1 MRSLIRLL
9 MLCAGLVLAGPAFA
23 ACGVAT
29 TVGDDVGS
37 YSPNAL
43 KAGAPPYLSE
53 FGGFSCSSASI
64 LTLLN
69 GNHLKATV
77 ASGSVLTLTSA
88 TSSDTVTYLLA
99 AASNGT
105 SPLVP
110 GAATYYV
117 NGTTLDLLAS
127 NTTSVPVYVRL
138 SSTNAVAPG
147 TYTGSVAIKWDWS
160 FCSLIGALNAC
171 VGTLDSGSK
180 TATLTF
186 TLHVMPQQTTML
198 VSSTTTWDAVSG
210 TTDPKAIP
218 GSRRRAAVTITNPD
232 IVALDADTLALILP
246 VASGT
251 IVALDGDGT
260 GSSTVVQTTD
270 GSPASGLTVSY
281 VSPSSTTDNVDFSSD
296 GGVTWTYVPTAG
308 DTTSE
313 SAVTHIRIRPQ
324 GSMAAGSSFKVSVPF
339 LVK

>member
-1 MRSLIRLL
+1 MRTIVRLL

-29 TVGDDVGS
+29 TVADDLGS

-64 LTLLN
+64 LTLLT
-69 GNHLKATV
+69 GNYLKATV
-77 ASGSVLTLTSA
+77 ASGSVLQLTSA

-99 AASNGT
+99 ASSNGT
-105 SPLVP
+105 GPLVP
-110 GAATYYV
+110 GTATYYV
-117 NGTTLDLLAS
+117 NGTTLNLLGS
-127 NTTSVPVYVRL
+127 GTTSVPVYAKV
-138 SSTNAVAPG
+138 SSSAAVAPG

-171 VGTLDSGSK
+171 VGTLDAGSK
-180 TATLTF
+180 SATLTF
-186 TLHVMPQQTTML
+186 TLHVTPQQTTML
-198 VSSTTTWDAVSG
+198 VTSATTWDVVSG

-218 GSRRRAAVTITNPD
+218 GSRRRASITIANPD
-232 IVALDADTLALILP
+232 IVALDANTLALVLP
-246 VASGT
+246 VASRT

-260 GSSTVVQTTD
+260 GSSTIVQTTD

-324 GSMAAGSSFKVSVPF
+324 GSMAAGSSFTVSIPF
-339 LVK
+339 LVR